1 MAFIDI
7 DNFQQIVDQLGEEG
21 SDRILK
27 LYSELLKSAF
37 RSDDI
42 IGRFGADGFMLM
54 LRRLMN
60 RELIREKFGALCR
73 QTFPGEVGMKITLS
87 SSAGISFYPSDADG
101 YDTLMQNVDSVSYT
115 HLDVY
120 KRQGADGTY
129 HWAEMI
135 AVPIQNQIGRDR
147 KVVCTYR
154 DIDDLKREREKRQN
168 AELRFSGLVTRLYD
182 FIRCV

>member
-1 MAFIDI
+1 MYDKLASEREAFLMAFIDI

-101 YDTLMQNVDSVSYT
+101 YDTLMQNVDYALYEAKKLGKGQLCLFDEVYNHQAFLAQKEGSVS
-115 HLDVY
+115 V
-120 KRQGADGTY
+120 
-129 HWAEMI
+129 
-135 AVPIQNQIGRDR
+135 
-147 KVVCTYR
+147 
-154 DIDDLKREREKRQN
+154 
-168 AELRFSGLVTRLYD
+168 
-182 FIRCV
+182 